1 MRRSRLLFALGLLV
15 SGLGLLTVGPTVS
28 PAHAA
33 ADGLFITCDTT
44 GQTGQSLDCN
54 VAATDSADD
63 ETDDETY
70 RGTISFTSTINND
83 FTVTP
88 HDAGA
93 GNEKKY
99 TFKAGD
105 LVDGAADGK
114 DFTIVFNSP
123 GSGTISVGATG
134 LPDAESE
141 DIVVSGAVITTTTT
155 STTAAPVTTTT
166 TVAGATTTT
175 AAAVAT
181 TTTVKAATTTT
192 VRSGALPATTA
203 NTGSNSGRDAKIAG
217 GLLVLGAALLVAAS
231 RRTMRARGDHFAS

>member
-1 MRRSRLLFALGLLV
+1 MRRLRLLFALGLVV
-15 SGLGLLTVGPTVS
+15 SGLGLLSGPLAS

-33 ADGLFITCDTT
+33 ADGLFITCDPT
-44 GQTGQSLDCN
+44 GQTGQALDCN
-54 VAATDSADD
+54 VAATDSTDD

-70 RGTISFTSTINND
+70 RGTIVFTSTINND

-88 HDAGA
+88 HDNGA

-99 TFKAGD
+99 TFKDGD

-114 DFTIVFNSP
+114 DFTIVFNTP

-134 LPDAESE
+134 LPNAESE
-141 DIVVSGAVITTTTT
+141 DVTISGAAITTTTT
-155 STTAAPVTTTT
+155 STTAAPTTTT

-175 AAAVAT
+175 SAAAVT
-181 TTTVKAATTTT
+181 TTTVRAATTTT
-192 VRSGALPATTA
+192 VRSGALPASTA
-203 NTGSNSGRDAKIAG
+203 NTGSNSSRDAQVAG
-217 GLLVLGAALLVAAS
+217 GLLVIGAAMFVAAS